1 MFIEITS
8 AKGKMYV
15 NVNEVLFV
23 AETKKNTSTLFL
35 TDGTMLDLDMTGKEV
50 QNRLNSTSKNAVC
63 ALSALEQ

>member
-63 ALSALEQ
+63 ALSALEK

>member
-63 ALSALEQ
+63 AISALEK

>member
-50 QNRLNSTSKNAVC
+50 QNRLNSTSKNVVC
-63 ALSALEQ
+63 ALSALEK